1 MRKLTEDSLSI
12 EFSDVDRANAEVGER
27 STSTNFMNQD
37 EYLVKLGR
45 NWGIEKH
52 CRLNNGSQSASRQVA
67 SGAWIDHEFV
77 SCGPRFALVCHRKK
91 EDGIKM
97 GLGHEVKLRHEK
109 TNEGT
114 LSRNVTGKFQT

>member
-45 NWGIEKH
+45 KRGIGKH
-52 CRLNNGSQSASRQVA
+52 CRLNKGSQSASRQVA

-77 SCGPRFALVCHRKK
+77 SCGPRFAVARHRK

-109 TNEGT
+109 NNEGT
-114 LSRNVTGKFQT
+114 LSRNFTDKLQT